1 MDKQLIQQMRS
12 KFDVLAKRIS
22 EENIEFWFA
31 REIMA
36 SLGYTR
42 WENFLAAI
50 NRAIDSCK
58 SIDFEP
64 DDHFRGVT
72 KMVELGK

>member
-1 MDKQLIQQMRS
+1 MDKQIQQMRS

-31 REIMA
+31 REIMMP
-36 SLGYTR
+36 LGYTR
-42 WENFLAAI
+42 WENFLTAI
-50 NRAIDSCK
+50 NRAINSCK
-58 SIDFEP
+58 SIGFEP
-64 DDHFRGVT
+64 NDHFRGVT